1 MREVGIN
8 TIRSKTC
15 RTIAAAPL
23 RPPPRARLRAPFRS
37 NYKTEVS
44 EVESLEMSSSGT
56 HVNIGTGIYPAFDK
70 DYEDKD
76 CNDTPEYSP
85 SVPAGLLALMG
96 IFVRLL
102 IRLVVVEQR
111 RLFIIVYLVLCIT
124 VKSHGCDL
132 GGVLKGGTK

>member
-1 MREVGIN
+1 MREGDIN

-23 RPPPRARLRAPFRS
+23 RPPPIARLSAPFRS

-44 EVESLEMSSSGT
+44 WVESLQISSRGT
-56 HVNIGTGIYPAFDK
+56 HVNITTGIYPAFDK

-85 SVPAGLLALMG
+85 GVPAGLLVLMG
-96 IFVRLL
+96 TLVRLL
-102 IRLVVVEQR
+102 I
-111 RLFIIVYLVLCIT
+111 
-124 VKSHGCDL
+124 
-132 GGVLKGGTK
+132 